1 MIYDHVVNKNGV
13 YYAAGDEVPEDNV
26 SVETPLEEQEDAVEN
41 EESTEE
47 PEKPKRGR
55 PPKNK

>member
-1 MIYDHVVNKNGV
+1 MTYDHVVNKNGI
-13 YYAAGDEVPEDNV
+13 YYAAGEEVPEDNV
-26 SVETPLEEQEDAVEN
+26 SVEPQVEEQESPVAN

-55 PPKNK
+55 PPKK